1 MGGGPWRAWE
11 GLCLWGR
18 QGCGG
23 RGEVMGHGGPRTR
36 LGEWMK
42 CLDSG
47 H

>member
-1 MGGGPWRAWE
+1 MGGGSLEGTGRAVPVGTA
-11 GLCLWGR
+11 GLR
-18 QGCGG
+18 G